1 MATSLLLQILLKN
14 PKLSLRQSLSVPYQ
28 GQNVHCIAVPWKNKD
43 EPKKAREK
51 EGSTNLNIGR
61 EKLPEIKFA
70 PKDRD

>member
-1 MATSLLLQILLKN
+1 MATSLLLQILQKN
-14 PKLSLRQSLSVPYQ
+14 PKFSLGQSLSVPNQ
-28 GQNVHCIAVPWKNKD
+28 GQNVHCIVLWKNKD
-43 EPKKAREK
+43 EPKEAREK